1 MGATSIENDKQRRYD
16 YIKKNTYFKFIKY
29 IYEIRYY
36 NFSRYIVYNIL
47 IEFAAIRAK
56 LLV

>member
-1 MGATSIENDKQRRYD
+1 M
-16 YIKKNTYFKFIKY
+16 KY
-29 IYEIRYY
+29 IYEIKYY

-47 IEFAAIRAK
+47 IGFAAIRAN

>member
-1 MGATSIENDKQRRYD
+1 M
-16 YIKKNTYFKFIKY
+16 KY

-36 NFSRYIVYNIL
+36 NFNEYIVYNIL
-47 IEFAAIRAK
+47 IGFAAIIAK